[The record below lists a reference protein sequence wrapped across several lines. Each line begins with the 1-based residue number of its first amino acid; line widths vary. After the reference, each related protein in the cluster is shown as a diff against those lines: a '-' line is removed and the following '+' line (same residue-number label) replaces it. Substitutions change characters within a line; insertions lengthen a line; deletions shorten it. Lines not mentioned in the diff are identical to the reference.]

1 MMRQHRRFAG
11 VVLLLLLFALFASG
25 CSNHDEGDGAVFG
38 GSRIIESGET
48 LEGDLVVFGGN
59 AIVEEGATVNGDIA
73 VFGGNVEINGEVTG
87 DLAAFGGNIDV
98 DGRIEGG
105 IASFGGN
112 VDRTDGVVEGDV
124 EVAEPPIPPL
134 PPEAVR
140 PVPELPEAPDAP
152 RLDDDFG
159 DFQIVRP
166 TVANRVGSLVAS
178 IVQTF
183 FTMIALGALGLV
195 LTLFLPEHV
204 RRVSRAAETAPAA
217 STAVGCL
224 AFPVVGL
231 AAIVAAITII
241 GIPLAILMPFLL
253 AAAGVLGWIGLGM
266 FFGDRLLRSADVR
279 SPRPA
284 AAAAIGSGGLV
295 LVTSVVGIVPFF
307 GWLLSPLLGMW
318 GLGAAILTRGGTKNY
333 PVRPLANQPVPPLTF
348 DPLENIPPTPAPSKP
363 RAANNDLFAD
373 LAADLGLSEEDLRD
387 DEDDTRP
394 SRGRGSDEETPLPPP
409 Q

>member
-1 MMRQHRRFAG
+1 MRQHRRFAG
-11 VVLLLLLFALFASG
+11 VVLLLLLFAVFASG

-38 GSRIIESGET
+38 GSRVIESGET

-73 VFGGNVEINGEVTG
+73 VFGGNVEIDGEVTG

-124 EVAEPPIPPL
+124 EVREPPIPPL
-134 PPEAVR
+134 PPEGVR
-140 PVPELPEAPDAP
+140 PVPEVPEAPDVP
-152 RLDDDFG
+152 RFDGDFG
-159 DFQIVRP
+159 DFRVVRP
-166 TVANRVGSLVAS
+166 TFADRVGSVVAG

-231 AAIVAAITII
+231 TAVVAAITII

-348 DPLENIPPTPAPSKP
+348 DPLENIPPTPPPSKP

-373 LAADLGLSEEDLRD
+373 LAADLGLSEDDLRD
-387 DEDDTRP
+387 DEDDARP
-394 SRGRGSDEETPLPPP
+394 SKGRGSDEETPLPPP

>member
-1 MMRQHRRFAG
+1 
-11 VVLLLLLFALFASG
+11 
-25 CSNHDEGDGAVFG
+25 
-38 GSRIIESGET
+38 
-48 LEGDLVVFGGN
+48 
-59 AIVEEGATVNGDIA
+59 
-73 VFGGNVEINGEVTG
+73 
-87 DLAAFGGNIDV
+87 
-98 DGRIEGG
+98 
-105 IASFGGN
+105 
-112 VDRTDGVVEGDV
+112 
-124 EVAEPPIPPL
+124 
-134 PPEAVR
+134 
-140 PVPELPEAPDAP
+140 
-152 RLDDDFG
+152 
-159 DFQIVRP
+159 
-166 TVANRVGSLVAS
+166 
-178 IVQTF
+178 
-183 FTMIALGALGLV
+183 MIALGALGLV

-204 RRVSRAAETAPAA
+204 RRVSRAAENAPAA

-231 AAIVAAITII
+231 AAVVAAITII

-318 GLGAAILTRGGTKNY
+318 GLGAAILTRGGTKSY

-348 DPLENIPPTPAPSKP
+348 DPLENVPPTPAPSKP

-373 LAADLGLSEEDLRD
+373 LAADLGLSEDDLRD

-394 SRGRGSDEETPLPPP
+394 SKGRGSDEETPLPPP

>member
-38 GSRIIESGET
+38 GSRVIESGET

-73 VFGGNVEINGEVTG
+73 VFGGNVEIDGEVTG

-124 EVAEPPIPPL
+124 EVREPPIPPL
-134 PPEAVR
+134 PPEGI
-140 PVPELPEAPDAP
+140 ELPEEPDAP
-152 RLDDDFG
+152 RLDGDFG

-166 TVANRVGSLVAS
+166 TFADRVAGLVGS

-195 LTLFLPEHV
+195 LTLFLPEHI
-204 RRVSRAAETAPAA
+204 RRVSRAAENAPAA

-318 GLGAAILTRGGTKNY
+318 GLGAAILTRGGTKSY
-333 PVRPLANQPVPPLTF
+333 PVRPLGNQPVPPLTF

-373 LAADLGLSEEDLRD
+373 LAADLGLSEEELRD
-387 DEDDTRP
+387 DADDTRP
-394 SRGRGSDEETPLPPP
+394 SKGRGSDEETPLPPP